1 MEMLFGSSLAM
12 KLMVKELGKQADV
25 IIPEY
30 SKMYEFLPLENEIK
44 SESEIEKYDLAI
56 SVDCATLKR
65 LAKRWILW
73 ECKENDSYRPPWK

>member
-65 LAKRWILW
+65 LAKR
-73 ECKENDSYRPPWK
+73 